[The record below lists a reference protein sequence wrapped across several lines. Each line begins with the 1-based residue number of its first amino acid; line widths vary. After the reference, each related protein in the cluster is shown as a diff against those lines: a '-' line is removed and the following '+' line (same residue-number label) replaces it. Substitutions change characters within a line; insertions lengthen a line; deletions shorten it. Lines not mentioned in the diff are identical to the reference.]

1 MRIGFRIGA
10 GFAGVVALTLVLGAT
25 GWLALERYSDQVS
38 QADRVADIQRLIRSA
53 QISASAYRLSGEQAA
68 RDATLA
74 HLEQAAALAEAV
86 GEQDTAGTILEYRRQ
101 FDTLV
106 AARASA
112 DQLIAEIQSNNVEF
126 ERVATNIRRDQDNRR
141 TALSTQRDAALAEQN
156 EKLQIEELTRTLI
169 MATLSARRDEAVYL
183 RTRSAEDAAA
193 ARDAT
198 KEMFLTAIKLKK
210 LTAGTDDEK
219 PVVLLAAAVGG
230 YRKALEA
237 MFAAVEAGQDETEVV
252 AELESVSKKINAFAN
267 ALARKETA
275 AYAKARAAAQTATAE
290 AQAASDIATQ
300 AADLLTAVKKIDANT
315 KEVVAANGQG
325 AAAMAQVFAFGAL
338 ENTIRA
344 LAGSLPEGSSIDQ
357 FSDMVVTAKK
367 KFDTLV
373 TALQTRTAAAEEM
386 TAAAAAVAEQVEASV
401 AASIVTRTDDKLLST
416 LLILAGTAAAAVLA
430 VILALFL
437 GRGITSPLR
446 AITQAMERL
455 ADNDLDVEIPGVNRK
470 DEIADIARCVQVFK
484 DNAQRVRRLE
494 QEQEEAD
501 ARAEAEKR
509 RSLEA
514 LAASF
519 EQSVGTLV
527 AGLTAQVADVRARAE
542 AMATSSNASLSR
554 ADAVAA
560 SSEQS
565 TANVQAVSEAADE
578 LAAASSEIGSQVA
591 RAAEMA
597 RGASTQAGIGNER
610 IAALAETAT
619 RIGAVIALIQE
630 IAEQTNLLALNAT
643 IEAARAGDAGKGF
656 AVVASEVKNLATQT
670 AKATD
675 DIRQQIEQMQGASG
689 EAVKAIDTVARAV
702 AGLDDMN
709 AAVAAAVEE
718 QAATTST
725 IAGNSQEAA
734 AQTSKVSSEIAE
746 VSEASRETGQSAGEV
761 LSTCNVLEAEM
772 QTLER
777 EVSGFLQRIRSS

>member
-25 GWLALERYSDQVS
+25 GWLALERYSEQVN
-38 QADRVADIQRLIRSA
+38 QADRVAEIQRQIRSA
-53 QISASAYRLSGEQAA
+53 QISASAYRLSGDPAA

-74 HLEQAAALAEAV
+74 HLEDAAARAEAV
-86 GEQDTAGTILEYRRQ
+86 GEQDTAATILEYRRQ

-106 AARASA
+106 AARANA
-112 DQLIAEIQSNNVEF
+112 DQLIAEIQSSIVEF
-126 ERVATNIRRDQDNRR
+126 ERVATSIRKTQDDRRAALNRE
-141 TALSTQRDAALAEQN
+141 RDAALAEQN
-156 EKLQIEELTRTLI
+156 QKLEIEELTRTLI
-169 MATLSARRDEAVYL
+169 MATLSARRDEAVFL
-183 RTRSAEDAAA
+183 RTRNPEDAAS
-193 ARDAT
+193 AREAT

-210 LTAGTDDEK
+210 LTAGTSAEK
-219 PVVLLAAAVGG
+219 PVTLLAAAVGG
-230 YRKALEA
+230 YRKALED
-237 MFAAVEAGQDETEVV
+237 MFAAIEAGQDETQAV
-252 AELESVSKKINAFAN
+252 AELESVSKKINAFAS
-267 ALARKETA
+267 ALARKETGEYLA
-275 AYAKARAAAQTATAE
+275 AREAASTAAAEAE
-290 AQAASDIATQ
+290 RASDIATL
-300 AADLLTAVKKIDANT
+300 AADLVTAVKKIDANT
-315 KEVVAANGQG
+315 REVVAANGQG
-325 AAAMAQVFAFGAL
+325 GGVMAQVFAFGAV
-338 ENTIRA
+338 ESNIRK
-344 LAGSLPEGSSIDQ
+344 LADNLPEGSSLGQI
-357 FSDMVVTAKK
+357 SDMVEDGKR
-367 KFDTLV
+367 KFDALV
-373 TALQTRTAAAEEM
+373 KALQTRVSAAEEM

-401 AASIVTRTDDKLLST
+401 AASIVTRTEDKTLST
-416 LLILAGTAAAAVLA
+416 LLILAGTAAAALLAVVLA
-430 VILALFL
+430 VIL

-446 AITQAMERL
+446 AITGAMERL
-455 ADNDLDVEIPGVNRK
+455 ADNDLEVEIPGVNRK

-509 RSLEA
+509 RALEE
-514 LAASF
+514 LASSF

-542 AMATSSNASLSR
+542 AMATSSNESLSR
-554 ADAVAA
+554 ADAVAL

-597 RGASTQAGIGNER
+597 RDASAQAGVSNER

-619 RIGAVIALIQE
+619 RIGAVVALIQE

-656 AVVASEVKNLATQT
+656 AVVASEVKSLATQT

-689 EAVKAIDTVARAV
+689 EAVKAIDTVAQAV
-702 AGLDDMN
+702 AGLDEMN
-709 AAVAAAVEE
+709 AAVAAAVEQ

-746 VSEASRETGQSAGEV
+746 VSDASRETGRSAGEV
-761 LSTCNVLEAEM
+761 LSTCNVLETEM
-772 QTLER
+772 QSLER
-777 EVSGFLQRIRSS
+777 EVSGFLRRIRSS